1 MVVRRIGA
9 VSVAKMAGAL
19 YAIGGLLAGLM
30 FFLVS
35 LIIPAFIP
43 ETQTGAP
50 LFAILFGVGAVVILP
65 LIYGLAGFI
74 MALIAALLYNALA
87 GLIGGVQLE
96 LENGPPPLPDI
107 PIVGQDS

>member
-30 FFLVS
+30 FSLVS

-43 ETQTGAP
+43 EGQLGAP
-50 LFAILFGVGAVVILP
+50 LFAIVFGVGAVVILP
-65 LIYGLAGFI
+65 LLYGLVGFI

-96 LENGPPPLPDI
+96 LENEPPSLPGV
-107 PIVGQDS
+107 PIVGPGS